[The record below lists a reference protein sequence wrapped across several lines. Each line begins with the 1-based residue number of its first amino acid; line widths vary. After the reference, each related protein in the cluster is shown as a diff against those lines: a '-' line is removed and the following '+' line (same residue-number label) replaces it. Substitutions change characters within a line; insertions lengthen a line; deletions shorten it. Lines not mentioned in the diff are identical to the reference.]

1 MSMTNLQTGRSASF
15 SLLIMGLLLLD
26 TLQVMAQQNV
36 TFHIQQQT
44 KEPVDA
50 ATLIITDQKTGK
62 VVANGLTEADG
73 KLSYQLTDGSYQ
85 LYCGA
90 IGCRDTTVLF
100 SIPDNN
106 DTYNIYLRPD
116 GTELENVVI
125 TARKRRPLIK
135 MESGKISI
143 SVAQSY
149 LANLGNSLDV
159 LRHTPSVRL
168 DSKGNLSLSALGS
181 VTVYVNGK
189 RIRLQGEAL
198 TAYLRAIPSSN
209 IASITTS
216 TNPDASYD
224 SEGASG
230 IIDIT
235 LSEDSIFPPRMVF
248 PSGTTCARVP
258 ISAWLTTSG
267 HGSWASIT
275 VTTSDTTTWNMALT
289 GYRTET
295 VTSRRPTI
303 PTSVTPTLAD
313 WLLSS
318 SPANDTS

>member
-15 SLLIMGLLLLD
+15 SLLIMGLLLLN
-26 TLQVMAQQNV
+26 TSQVMAQQNV

-168 DSKGNLSLSALGS
+168 CVPS
-181 VTVYVNGK
+181 
-189 RIRLQGEAL
+189 RL
-198 TAYLRAIPSSN
+198 
-209 IASITTS
+209 
-216 TNPDASYD
+216 
-224 SEGASG
+224 
-230 IIDIT
+230 
-235 LSEDSIFPPRMVF
+235 
-248 PSGTTCARVP
+248 P
-258 ISAWLTTSG
+258 IL
-267 HGSWASIT
+267 
-275 VTTSDTTTWNMALT
+275 
-289 GYRTET
+289 
-295 VTSRRPTI
+295 
-303 PTSVTPTLAD
+303 
-313 WLLSS
+313 
-318 SPANDTS
+318 PA